1 MSVVKEKVEG
11 LLKGS
16 KERKEM
22 RRIGKEKESEDVVQ
36 FKERRIKK
44 SGIKAKENFPKRA
57 VL

>member
-1 MSVVKEKVEG
+1 
-11 LLKGS
+11 
-16 KERKEM
+16 M